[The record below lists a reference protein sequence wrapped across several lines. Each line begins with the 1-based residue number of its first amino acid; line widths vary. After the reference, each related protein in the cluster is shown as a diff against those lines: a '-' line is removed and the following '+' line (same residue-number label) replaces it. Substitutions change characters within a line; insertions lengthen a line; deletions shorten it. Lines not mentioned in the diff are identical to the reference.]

1 MTNLDE
7 RVYFSEEQ
15 FIPILTVAVDD
26 RQNFSMMMA
35 TSSRKTITGLG
46 ADGTSWMALGPGR
59 DSGHAASG
67 NQMSYF
73 KYHVLM
79 LWQRRFRIL

>member
-7 RVYFSEEQ
+7 GVYSSEEQ
-15 FIPILTVAVDD
+15 FNSFLIVAPDD

-35 TSSRKTITGLG
+35 TSGMTITGLG
-46 ADGTSWMALGPGR
+46 ADGTTWMALGPVR

-73 KYHVLM
+73 NTTC
-79 LWQRRFRIL
+79 

>member
-1 MTNLDE
+1 MTKLDE
-7 RVYFSEEQ
+7 RIYFSEEQ

-35 TSSRKTITGLG
+35 TSSGTTNTGLG
-46 ADGTSWMALGPGR
+46 ADGTTWMALGPVR

-73 KYHVLM
+73 NTTC
-79 LWQRRFRIL
+79 